1 MDIKKGLKII
11 KNDRELVQKLWQAFR
26 LGHGTYVTYVLGLVN
41 FTLILYRLAG
51 IDQYIEPI
59 PFALILIST
68 LLPLGIVLGIMH
80 IKKQLPSEAKIMIH
94 HNPYSYQI
102 IPSSKESMNI
112 KAAMWNFDQMKI
124 ANSFIE
130 FQAEMNKKL
139 WVAVND
145 LTKKEVFTQE
155 DMNQMDKIKENAQ
168 VLQKGAVDWKLKYS
182 QLHGGAK
189 TKDIPDVENP
199 VELPE
204 NKN

>member
-1 MDIKKGLKII
+1 MNIKGHVYDK
-11 KNDRELVQKLWQAFR
+11 ELIPKLWQAFR

-51 IDQYIEPI
+51 IDQYVEPI
-59 PFALILIST
+59 PFALILIT
-68 LLPLGIVLGIMH
+68 ILVPLGIVLGIIH
-80 IKKQLPSEAKIMIH
+80 IRKQIPTESKTMTH
-94 HNPYSYQI
+94 HNPYVYQI
-102 IPSSKESMNI
+102 VPSSKEAMAI
-112 KAAMWNFDQMKI
+112 KATMWNFDQVKV

-139 WVAVND
+139 WVAVNE

-168 VLQKGAVDWKLKYS
+168 VLQEGAIDWKSKYG
-182 QLHGGAK
+182 QLHGGTQ
-189 TKDIPDVENP
+189 TKDIHGAETSI
-199 VELPE
+199 ELPE